1 MTRSRHFY
9 PCTSFSFLLTEPP
22 PITLWL
28 STGQQMDELIQNAE
42 RSYPMFT
49 EKLKITY
56 EDQDLEG
63 LMKTAKRE
71 KAAATQIPKVLV
83 TQVNKDQQGHEVK
96 TKKFRK
102 CNLLLGE

>member
-9 PCTSFSFLLTEPP
+9 PCTSFSFLLTKPP

-28 STGQQMDELIQNAE
+28 STGQQIDELIQNVE

-49 EKLKITY
+49 EKLKITCGD
-56 EDQDLEG
+56 EDLEG

-71 KAAATQIPKVLV
+71 KAAATQTPKVLV
-83 TQVNKDQQGHEVK
+83 TEVKKDQ
-96 TKKFRK
+96 
-102 CNLLLGE
+102 